1 MSTRLEEKER
11 RRQERLAR
19 EQLEARRVRSRRIT
33 MRNDRDPFDDPFF
46 KDFERDTRG
55 TFVRFGFLAILFY
68 LVLFAGLAAIV
79 LGGLAIAG
87 VI

>member
-1 MSTRLEEKER
+1 VSTRTEEKER

-19 EQLEARRVRSRRIT
+19 EQLEARRVRTGRIT
-33 MRNDRDPFDDPFF
+33 MRNRDPFDDPFF
-46 KDFERDTRG
+46 KDFERDVRP
-55 TFVRFGFLAILFY
+55 TFVRFGLLAILFY
-68 LVLFAGLAAIV
+68 LVLFAGIVAIV